1 MRASNIFLND
11 VLQKLQFH
19 ASSWKSISLPKAIWI
34 FRNYPKKKRLKKMG
48 LWGSKSKLPD
58 EEIQAISE
66 DTGCEFIALFRR
78 YYSSNSLQKK
88 L

>member
-19 ASSWKSISLPKAIWI
+19 ASSWKSISLPKAILI